1 MFMLL
6 SMKWLNNYVDVSDID
21 IKDFC
26 NAMTMSGT
34 KVENYRLE
42 SEEINNVVVG
52 KIISVTKHPD
62 ADRLLICKV
71 DVGSTEPIQ
80 IVTAAQN
87 VFEGAVVPVALHKS
101 TIAGGVS
108 IKKGKLRGVLSEGM
122 FCSLKELNLTLNDF
136 PDAIEDGILIINDEC
151 KIGQDI
157 KTALGIDDVIV
168 DFEITPNRADC
179 YSVIGLARE
188 VAAVFNRPVKY
199 YNEKEYGSKQLNEN
213 VIKVDVKNEDLC
225 SRYIIKIVKDVK
237 IKPSPRWMRERL
249 RSSGVKPINNIVDIT
264 NYVMLEYGQPIH
276 AFDYD
281 KISNHHLIVRNAIKG
296 EKLELFDG
304 SEKELNE
311 EILVIA
317 DDNKPLSVAGI
328 MGGTNSGIS
337 NDTKNVAFE
346 VAYFS
351 PKFIRNASKNLAV
364 RSESSSRFERG
375 IDEESIPIV
384 VNRICQLIFDLEAGK
399 IEEGIFDVN
408 NLKEQKHKINLD
420 YGFINKCL
428 GLSLN
433 KEEIKNIL
441 AKLCISVKDDAA
453 IIPSWRSDL
462 KEKADIVEEVA
473 RIYGYEKIESR
484 RSNLAINDIASRTQ
498 KQKFDNKI
506 LDFMVSQ
513 GYYEVCTF
521 SFVSPKYYDKINLD
535 ENNKLRNSIK
545 ILNPLGEDTSVMRT
559 TAIPSMLEVIANNYN
574 NQNLEGKFF
583 EIAKEYFPSNDE
595 ENLAIEN
602 NKLIIGIYGKKC
614 DFYNLKFVIENLFDY
629 LNLEKCKFVA
639 QTDERTF
646 HPGRCADIF
655 VGGDKIGIIG
665 QVHPKVIDNYQILS
679 NVFVASLDVSKMF
692 EKRICDYSY
701 KPISKFPSV
710 TRDISL
716 ICQKDLPVMVIEDL
730 IKQGASSNLEKINL
744 VDVYEGYQVE
754 TNKKSVCY
762 SLKLRNLNK
771 TLTDDDIDV
780 IINNVLG
787 KLKTIDVS
795 IRQF

>member
-188 VAAVFNRPVKY
+188 VAAVFNRPLKY
-199 YNEKEYGSKQLNEN
+199 YNKKEYDNKKLDKNI
-213 VIKVDVKNEDLC
+213 IKVDVKNVDLC

-311 EILVIA
+311 EILVIS
-317 DDNKPLSVAGI
+317 DDSRPLSVAGI

-337 NDTKNVAFE
+337 YDTKNVAFE
-346 VAYFS
+346 IASFAAG
-351 PKFIRNASKNLAV
+351 FIRNASKNLAV

-428 GLSLN
+428 GLSLD

-473 RIYGYEKIESR
+473 RIYGYNKIESR

-716 ICQKDLPVMVIEDL
+716 ICQKDIPVMVIEDL

-754 TNKKSVCY
+754 ANKKSVCY

>member
-1 MFMLL
+1 MLL

-34 KVENYRLE
+34 KVEGYKFE

-52 KIISVTKHPD
+52 KIISVDKHPD
-62 ADRLLICKV
+62 ADRLLVCKV
-71 DVGSTEPIQ
+71 DVGATEPIQ

-179 YSVIGLARE
+179 YSVVGLARE
-188 VAAVFNRPVKY
+188 VAAVFNRPLKY
-199 YNEKEYGSKQLNEN
+199 YNEKEYESKQLNEN
-213 VIKVDVKNEDLC
+213 VIKVDVENEDLC

-281 KISNHHLIVRNAIKG
+281 KISNHHLIVRNATKG

-351 PKFIRNASKNLAV
+351 PKFIRNASKNLGV

-375 IDEESIPIV
+375 VDEASIPIV
-384 VNRICQLIFDLEAGK
+384 VNRICKLICGLEAGK
-399 IEEGIFDVN
+399 IEDGIIDIN
-408 NLKEQKHKINLD
+408 NTKEQEHRINLD
-420 YGFINKCL
+420 YDFINKCL
-428 GLSLN
+428 GLNLN
-433 KEEIKNIL
+433 KEEVKEIL
-441 AKLCISVKDDAA
+441 AKLCINAEEDVAV
-453 IIPSWRSDL
+453 IPSWRSDL

-473 RIYGYEKIESR
+473 RIYGYNNIESK
-484 RSNLAINDIASRTQ
+484 RSNLAINDVASRTQ
-498 KQKFDNKI
+498 RQKFDNQI

-535 ENNKLRNSIK
+535 ENNKLRNSVT

-602 NKLIIGIYGKKC
+602 NKLIVGVYGKKYN
-614 DFYNLKFVIENLFDY
+614 FYNLKFDIENLFDY

-639 QTDERTF
+639 QTDEKTF

-655 VGGDKIGIIG
+655 IGNDKIGIIG
-665 QVHPKVIDNYQILS
+665 QVHPQVIDNYQILS
-679 NVFVASLDVSKMF
+679 NVFLVSLDVIKMF

-730 IKQGASSNLEKINL
+730 IKQSASSNLEEIKL

-754 TNKKSVCY
+754 SNKKSVCY
-762 SLKLRNLNK
+762 SLKLRSLNK

-787 KLKTIDVS
+787 KLKTIDVG

>member
-1 MFMLL
+1 MLL

-26 NAMTMSGT
+26 NAMTISGT
-34 KVENYRLE
+34 KVEGYKFE

-52 KIISVTKHPD
+52 KIISVDKHPN
-62 ADRLLICKV
+62 ADRLLVCKV
-71 DVGSTEPIQ
+71 DVGATEPIQ

-151 KIGQDI
+151 EIGQDI
-157 KTALGIDDVIV
+157 KIALGIDDVIV

-188 VAAVFNRPVKY
+188 VAAVFNRPLKY
-199 YNEKEYGSKQLNEN
+199 YNEKEYDERQLNEN
-213 VIKVDVKNEDLC
+213 FIKVDVKNEDLC

-237 IKPSPRWMRERL
+237 IEPSPRWMRERL

-281 KISNHHLIVRNAIKG
+281 KIANHHIIVRNATKG

-304 SEKELNE
+304 SEKDLNE

-337 NDTKNVAFE
+337 DNTKSVAFE
-346 VAYFS
+346 VASFS
-351 PKFIRNASKNLAV
+351 ADFIRNASKNLAI
-364 RSESSSRFERG
+364 RSESSSRFEKG
-375 IDEESIPIV
+375 VDEASIPIV
-384 VNRICQLIFDLEAGK
+384 VNRICKLICDLEAGK
-399 IEEGIFDVN
+399 VEEGIIDIN
-408 NLKEQKHKINLD
+408 NTKEQKHKINLD
-420 YGFINKCL
+420 YDFINKCL
-428 GLSLN
+428 GLNLN
-433 KEEIKNIL
+433 KEEIKDIL
-441 AKLCISVKDDAA
+441 AKLYINVEEDIAV
-453 IIPSWRSDL
+453 IPSWRLDV

-473 RIYGYEKIESR
+473 RMYGYDKIESR
-484 RSNLAINDIASRTQ
+484 KSNLAINDVASRTQ

-535 ENNKLRNSIK
+535 ENNKLRNSVT

-602 NKLIIGIYGKKC
+602 NKLIIGLYGKKYN
-614 DFYNLKFVIENLFDY
+614 FYGLKFIIENLFDY
-629 LNLEKCKFVA
+629 LNLEKCKFLA
-639 QTDERTF
+639 QNNEKTF
-646 HPGRCADIF
+646 HPGRCADVF
-655 VGGDKIGIIG
+655 VGDNKVGVIG
-665 QVHPKVIDNYQILS
+665 QVHPKVINNYQMLS
-679 NVFVASLDVSKMF
+679 NVFVASLDISKMF
-692 EKRICDYSY
+692 EKRIYDYSY

-716 ICQKDLPVMVIEDL
+716 ICEKDLPVMIIENL
-730 IKQGASSNLEKINL
+730 IRQSAFNNLEEIKL

-754 TNKKSVCY
+754 NNKKSVCY
-762 SLKLRNLNK
+762 SLKLRSLDK

-780 IINNVLG
+780 IMNNVLS

>member
-71 DVGSTEPIQ
+71 DVGSTEQIQ

-199 YNEKEYGSKQLNEN
+199 YNKKEYDSKQLNEN
-213 VIKVDVKNEDLC
+213 VIKVDVKNVDLC

-311 EILVIA
+311 EILVIS
-317 DDNKPLSVAGI
+317 DDSRPLSVAGI

-337 NDTKNVAFE
+337 DDTKNVAFE
-346 VAYFS
+346 IASFAAG
-351 PKFIRNASKNLAV
+351 FIRNASKNLAV

-428 GLSLN
+428 GLSLD

-473 RIYGYEKIESR
+473 RIYGYNKIESR

-716 ICQKDLPVMVIEDL
+716 ICQKDIPVMVIEDL

-754 TNKKSVCY
+754 ANKKSVCY